1 MCDNAKW
8 SRLYGGSVAV
18 LLIDGHDMKTP
29 LRLDTVGKDQFKGVI
44 VLDRWQVNPTLH
56 DLVTEL
62 GPQLGQPKFYDV
74 NTAACALVGQRL
86 HYSRVIRMDGL
97 GLPWRQRIAENGWG
111 QSVLERLWDRVVAFD
126 STTDGAAQ
134 LVYKAH
140 LRTLKLPGFR
150 EAMAAG
156 GAAVKGIM
164 ATLDMIRSHQSNE
177 GLTVLDGADTFETH
191 QYSFSGLD
199 SLLLQFGQQL
209 SGATQIPL
217 VRLFGQSP
225 AGLNSS
231 GESDLRTYYDGIAAQ
246 QDQKMRAG
254 VRVLLDLVHR
264 SKFGV
269 GLPEGTEFGFV
280 SLWQMTAEQ
289 KADVASKITDAVTKA
304 ADAGLISPE
313 IGAKE
318 LRQAS
323 RETGVFS
330 HIDDEFIGQLE
341 SEPPAPG
348 DVAVDPETGQPVQ
361 AAPPGQG
368 NEP

>member
-1 MCDNAKW
+1 
-8 SRLYGGSVAV
+8 
-18 LLIDGHDMKTP
+18 
-29 LRLDTVGKDQFKGVI
+29 
-44 VLDRWQVNPTLH
+44 
-56 DLVTEL
+56 
-62 GPQLGQPKFYDV
+62 
-74 NTAACALVGQRL
+74 
-86 HYSRVIRMDGL
+86 
-97 GLPWRQRIAENGWG
+97 
-111 QSVLERLWDRVVAFD
+111 
-126 STTDGAAQ
+126 
-134 LVYKAH
+134 
-140 LRTLKLPGFR
+140 
-150 EAMAAG
+150 
-156 GAAVKGIM
+156 
-164 ATLDMIRSHQSNE
+164 
-177 GLTVLDGADTFETH
+177 
-191 QYSFSGLD
+191 
-199 SLLLQFGQQL
+199 
-209 SGATQIPL
+209 
-217 VRLFGQSP
+217 
-225 AGLNSS
+225 
-231 GESDLRTYYDGIAAQ
+231 
-246 QDQKMRAG
+246 MRAG

-289 KADVASKITDAVTKA
+289 KADVAGKIADAVTKA

-361 AAPPGQG
+361 AAPPG